1 VNVVAILLVLAST
14 VPVYLAHRLTR
25 EEEGGAAVRGGGVV
39 AEAPAVP

>member
-25 EEEGGAAVRGGGVV
+25 EEEGAAAIRGGGV
-39 AEAPAVP
+39 AEAAAVP